1 MSTIKTKLS
10 QDQILARI
18 KPIITD
24 KLNVEEE
31 EVKYGAKFID
41 DLGTDSLDFVELSM
55 EMEKEFNLQFNDED
69 LEKIITV
76 QDLITVIHKMISE

>member
-1 MSTIKTKLS
+1 MSAIKTKLS

-18 KPIITD
+18 RPIIAD

-41 DLGTDSLDFVELSM
+41 DLGADSLDFVELSM
-55 EMEKEFNLQFNDED
+55 EMEKEFNLQFKDAD
-69 LEKIITV
+69 LEKIVTV
-76 QDLITVIHKMISE
+76 QDLIILIHKMINE